1 MIESSKHRLMNSEK
15 QDLEI
20 KSYKNSGLIS
30 YCVHK

>member
-20 KSYKNSGLIS
+20 KSYKNSGIDFILS
-30 YCVHK
+30 S